1 MKRRFYFILF
11 ISCYSFVLSAQ
22 VNKLDNLESLLL
34 NEEKNSLKVK
44 LLNEISEEY
53 LKSDYEK
60 SISYAKQAL
69 DLSELLNSNTEKAK
83 SLSLLGKGYMYLGL
97 NEQAIIYFF
106 ESLDLYKELQD
117 SIGITRSYCSLG
129 TVNWFLN
136 EFDQALSYFKE
147 TSIFYEQ
154 KKDSAAIISSYLNM
168 GICYY
173 VIQQNDS
180 ANYFLD
186 KALGYSIKLKKHKTI
201 GVVLMQ
207 MASITFK
214 ERDFKTTFEILQE
227 IENKYLNLLDIA
239 DKGEFYCS
247 ISDYY
252 LAISDYQNVEKY
264 LLKLHSVAK
273 QSGSME
279 LLKYYYDS
287 KFKLESHTENY
298 KEAIQDL
305 IKFNQYQDSL
315 IDLNYNRKIE
325 NLGKLREVE
334 RKESEISLLKKN
346 NQLQNVKIAESKKL
360 QRLYILVS
368 ALLFIL
374 VIIIYR
380 SFHLNK
386 KRNDL
391 LNLKNKELNSQKE
404 KIETTAEQL
413 IEKNKDLLKLNT
425 VKDKF
430 YSIISHDL
438 RGSVGNIKGFSDLLK
453 ERYDVLPEDKKKKYV
468 SLISKSGNSTLNLLN
483 NLLDWSRSQQ
493 DKIAFNPEK
502 INLHD
507 LVSNVL
513 YYTAP
518 IAAKKNISTF
528 NKLDENTFVFG
539 DNGMI
544 FTILRNLV
552 SNAIKFTSTGG
563 NINFFAEKKE
573 DYITIHVKDNGVGI
587 SEDVLAKL
595 FKTGEMCS
603 TLGTENE
610 SGTGMG
616 LLLCK
621 EFISKHDQNIGVVSS
636 LGIGSDFW
644 FTLEFPEKD

>member
-11 ISCYSFVLSAQ
+11 MSCYSFVLSAQ
-22 VNKLDNLESLLL
+22 VNKVDSLESLLL
-34 NEEKNSLKVK
+34 NEEKKSSKVK
-44 LLNEISEEY
+44 LLNEISAEY

-69 DLSELLNSNTEKAK
+69 DLAEVLNYNKEKAK
-83 SLSLLGKGYMYLGL
+83 SLNLLGKGYMYLGL
-97 NEQAIIYFF
+97 NEQAIIYFL
-106 ESLDLYKELQD
+106 ESLNLYKELQD
-117 SIGITRSYCSLG
+117 SIGMSKSYCSLG
-129 TVNWFLN
+129 TVHWFLS
-136 EFDQALSYFKE
+136 EFDLALNYYKQ
-147 TSIFYEQ
+147 TNTFYEQ
-154 KKDSAAIISSYLNM
+154 KNDSAAIINSYLNM
-168 GICYY
+168 GISYY
-173 VIQQNDS
+173 VLQQNDS

-186 KALGYSIKLKKHKTI
+186 KALEYSIKLKKYKTA
-201 GVVLMQ
+201 GAVLMNK
-207 MASITFK
+207 ASITFDMGDL
-214 ERDFKTTFEILQE
+214 ETTFEILQK
-227 IENKYLNLLDIA
+227 IENNYLNLFDIG
-239 DKGEFYCS
+239 DKGDFYS
-247 ISDYY
+247 FISDYY
-252 LAISDYQNVEKY
+252 LAINDYQNAEKY
-264 LLKLHSVAK
+264 LLKLHLVAK
-273 QSGSME
+273 ESRSME
-279 LLKYYYDS
+279 HLKYYFDS
-287 KFKLESHTENY
+287 KFQLESHTGNY

-315 IDLNYNRKIE
+315 IDLNHKRKIE
-325 NLGKLREVE
+325 NLGKLWEVE
-334 RKESEISLLKKN
+334 RKESEISLLRKN
-346 NQLQNVKIAESKKL
+346 NQLQNVKISESKKL
-360 QRLYILVS
+360 QKLYTLIS

-380 SFHLNK
+380 SFRLNK

-391 LNLKNKELNSQKE
+391 LNLKNKELNFQKE
-404 KIETTAEQL
+404 KIEITAEQL

-425 VKDKF
+425 IKDKF

-453 ERYDVLPEDKKKKYV
+453 DRYDVLSEDKKKKYV
-468 SLISKSGNSTLNLLN
+468 SMISKSGNSTLNLLN

-502 INLHD
+502 INLHE

-518 IAAKKNISTF
+518 IAVKKKISTF
-528 NKLDENTFVFG
+528 NELDENTFVLG

-552 SNAIKFTSTGG
+552 SNAIKFTQTGG
-563 NINFFAEKKE
+563 NITFSAEKEE
-573 DYITIHVKDNGVGI
+573 DHLIIHLKDNGIGI

-595 FKTGEMCS
+595 FKTGEMYS
-603 TLGTENE
+603 TMGTENE

-621 EFISKHDQNIGVVSS
+621 EFISKHNQQIGVESS
-636 LGIGSDFW
+636 LGMGSDFW
-644 FTLEFPEKD
+644 FTLEFPEQD

>member
-1 MKRRFYFILF
+1 MKRRFYFILL

-22 VNKLDNLESLLL
+22 VNKLDSLESLFL
-34 NEEKNSLKVK
+34 NEEKNSLKIK
-44 LLNEISEEY
+44 ILNEISAEY

-69 DLSELLNSNTEKAK
+69 DLSEVIDYSEGKAK
-83 SLSLLGKGYMYLGL
+83 SLNLLGKGYMYLGL
-97 NEQAIIYFF
+97 NEQAIIYFL

-136 EFDQALSYFKE
+136 EFDLALSYYKQ
-147 TSIFYEQ
+147 TSTFYEQ
-154 KKDSAAIISSYLNM
+154 KKDSAAIITSYLNM

-186 KALGYSIKLKKHKTI
+186 KALEYSIKLKKHNTI
-201 GVVLMQ
+201 GVVLMNK
-207 MASITFK
+207 ASITF
-214 ERDFKTTFEILQE
+214 EEGDFKTTFEILQE
-227 IENKYLNLLDIA
+227 IENKYLNLLNIA
-239 DKGEFYCS
+239 DKGDFYCL

-252 LAISDYQNVEKY
+252 LAKSDYRNAENY
-264 LLKLHSVAK
+264 LIKLHSVAK

-279 LLKYYYDS
+279 HLKYYYDS
-287 KFKLESHTENY
+287 KFQLESHTENY

-305 IKFNQYQDSL
+305 IKFNQYQDSI

-334 RKESEISLLKKN
+334 KKESEISLLKKN
-346 NQLQNVKIAESKKL
+346 NQLQNIKIAESKKL
-360 QRLYILVS
+360 QRLYILIS

-380 SFHLNK
+380 SFRLNK
-386 KRNDL
+386 KRNHL
-391 LNLKNKELNSQKE
+391 LNLKNKELSSQKE

-425 VKDKF
+425 IKDKF

-453 ERYDVLPEDKKKKYV
+453 DRYDVLSEDKKKKYV

-493 DKIAFNPEK
+493 DKIAFNPEE
-502 INLHD
+502 INLHE

-518 IAAKKNISTF
+518 IAAKKEISTF
-528 NKLDENTFVFG
+528 NELAENTFVFG

-552 SNAIKFTSTGG
+552 SNAIKFTQSGG
-563 NINFFAEKKE
+563 NITFSADKEE
-573 DYITIHVKDNGVGI
+573 DYLIIHVKDTGIGI

-595 FKTGEMCS
+595 FKNGEMYS

-621 EFISKHDQNIGVVSS
+621 EFISKHNQKIGVESS
-636 LGIGSDFW
+636 LGMGSDFW
-644 FTLEFPEKD
+644 FTLELPEKY

>member
-1 MKRRFYFILF
+1 MKRRIYFILF
-11 ISCYSFVLSAQ
+11 ISCYSLVLSAQ
-22 VNKLDNLESLLL
+22 ENKLDSLEYLLL
-34 NEEKNSLKVK
+34 NEEKHSLKVK
-44 LLNEISEEY
+44 LLNEISTEY

-69 DLSELLNSNTEKAK
+69 DLTELLNYDKEKAI
-83 SLSLLGKGYMYLGL
+83 SLNLLGKGYMYLGL

-136 EFDQALSYFKE
+136 EFDLALNYFKR
-147 TSIFYEQ
+147 TSAFHEQ
-154 KKDSAAIISSYLNM
+154 KKDSAAIINSYLNM

-186 KALGYSIKLKKHKTI
+186 KALEYSIKLKKHKTI
-201 GVVLMQ
+201 GAVLWN
-207 MASITFK
+207 MASITF
-214 ERDFKTTFEILQE
+214 EEGDFKTTFEILQE
-227 IENKYLNLLDIA
+227 IENKYLDELDIA
-239 DKGEFYCS
+239 DKGDFYILS
-247 ISDYY
+247 SDYY
-252 LAISDYQNVEKY
+252 LAIKDYKNAEKY
-264 LLKLHSVAK
+264 LLELHSVAK

-279 LLKYYYDS
+279 LLKYYYDN

-315 IDLNYNRKIE
+315 IDLNYNKKIE
-325 NLGKLREVE
+325 NLGRLREVE

-360 QRLYILVS
+360 QKLYTLIS
-368 ALLFIL
+368 ALLFVL

-380 SFHLNK
+380 SFRLNK
-386 KRNDL
+386 KRNNL
-391 LNLKNKELNSQKE
+391 LNLKNKELNAQKQ
-404 KIETTAEQL
+404 KIEITAEQL

-425 VKDKF
+425 IKDKF

-453 ERYDVLPEDKKKKYV
+453 ERYDVLPEEKKKKYV
-468 SLISKSGNSTLNLLN
+468 SMIAKSGTSTLNLLN

-493 DKIAFNPEK
+493 DKIAFNPEI
-502 INLHD
+502 INLHA

-518 IAAKKNISTF
+518 IAVKKKITTF
-528 NKLDENTFVFG
+528 NELDEDTFVYG

-544 FTILRNLV
+544 FTILRNLI
-552 SNAIKFTSTGG
+552 SNAIKFTQIGG
-563 NINFFAEKKE
+563 KITFFAEKKE
-573 DYITIHVKDNGVGI
+573 DYLIIHVKDNGIGI
-587 SEDVLAKL
+587 SEDVLSKL

-603 TLGTENE
+603 KLGTENE

-621 EFISKHDQNIGVVSS
+621 EFISKHDQEIGVESS
-636 LGIGSDFW
+636 PGKGSDFW
-644 FTLEFPEKD
+644 FTLELPEKY